1 MRPSRSTL
9 AAVAA
14 GSLLTLGVGGAA
26 VLASTGALA
35 ADSPSASVS
44 PAASGSAAAPGS
56 GAAKGPGG
64 RFGHGP
70 GMGMG
75 LGRGFGGSGMLGGDV
90 LHGDIVVKKADGSG
104 TETLLVQH
112 GAITAKGSNTVTIK
126 SSDGFT
132 LTWTVTSTTI
142 IPGPRPVP
150 GNRGTATTPPANGTL
165 ADLAVGADVQALGT
179 KSGDGATARMIHTR
193 PTLPA
198 GTPGQPAPGQSTPG
212 QGTPGQGG
220 PGWWGP
226 GHGHGRGVTPNT
238 PGATPSAKGASYLG
252 I

>member
-35 ADSPSASVS
+35 ADSPSASAS
-44 PAASGSAAAPGS
+44 PAPSSGA
-56 GAAKGPGG
+56 GAAKAPGG

-70 GMGMG
+70 GMG
-75 LGRGFGGSGMLGGDV
+75 LGRGGMLGGDV
-90 LHGDIVVKKADGSG
+90 LHGDVVVKKADGSG

-112 GAITAKGSNTVTIK
+112 GTVTAKGSTTVTVK

-132 LTWTVTSTTI
+132 LTWTVTSSTI

-165 ADLAVGADVQALGT
+165 ADLAVGADVQAVGT

-193 PTLPA
+193 PALPA
-198 GTPGQPAPGQSTPG
+198 GAAGQAGPGQPG
-212 QGTPGQGG
+212 PGQGG

-226 GHGHGRGVTPNT
+226 GHGHDGRGLG
-238 PGATPSAKGASYLG
+238 PGATPKPAVYQG